1 MWYLGELIM
10 MSEIIFM
17 FNIMRY
23 NLCYKKIV
31 SYCLLFLNII
41 PMIISP
47 MVVAFPLLEVDKKY
61 EGDDNVA
68 SYYGMH
74 FSPEVKNNIRYP
86 VQEYI
91 YLHIYKGVKP
101 SNTYIKEIDIK
112 IKEIDNKLK
121 IKIFTSIADYQKGQY
136 RILIGPVDISHVKKY
151 SKQLKQVGID
161 NFPVRLVEDS
171 AGLTTPLVDR
181 IYEHEVRH
189 SKKTQT
195 ITPFKYSDELSL
207 VANTLSGV
215 ESNSDLIN
223 KAKAYVKDEVQRCVA
238 SNIQDYLYQYG
249 TAKVDVLFDSDF
261 KLKSGEVDVLFPFN
275 KGTHGKTSST
285 WFVQPGLVINDN
297 SSYSGRDFVHVGI
310 GYREKNDSFFYGLNT
325 FYDYDLSRNHQR
337 ASVGMEYARGF
348 FSFSQ
353 NYYFPL
359 TDWKDSPDSFDSLAN
374 VPLEE
379 RPAQGFDI
387 NLKGYL
393 PQYPYL
399 SLSTQYQQFFGQ
411 NIEVSNGDSPIKNP
425 YQLDATIN
433 YQPIPLLTFSSG
445 YSYEKGGKQGMVF
458 GGNFIYRF
466 GVPISKQLD
475 PNQVYSGEFLN
486 INLFDI
492 VERENNVRLEYRK
505 KKLDLDL
512 EITFKKSS
520 YDLLEGQ
527 SIELSKWLSIS
538 GDESKISDFYFE
550 KSAKEFIKQSTTL
563 SKSQFIAPI
572 YNKESNR
579 FNLSIA
585 AKLFN
590 GQIIKTPMDA
600 IINVI
605 EDVEVFKPSIVIT
618 RKYGEKKD
626 EPEVADGKHGYIVT
640 LVLKNRSG
648 RYLSGVPVHF
658 DVNSTTAIVSNT
670 DCTTNSEGLVS
681 VEVVDTVSEIMKLVF
696 SVQNIK
702 QPIPLEFI
710 ADKSTADITK
720 SDVVVVTNNMVANGI
735 AKNVVKVT
743 LKDAKGN
750 AVANEFV
757 RFPKVEGLA
766 MQVRS
771 EKTDANGEVMVDI
784 TSTRASTY
792 QVNAEHNGKQKAV
805 GVTFIRT
812 SPRLD
817 TVTVVGNKKAILASE
832 SLEIKV
838 HVKDQLGYDYKRAE
852 VVYAS
857 SSSSFEK
864 SVVTDD
870 NGYTVIKAYP
880 VENEDSIE
888 VRVRVVGDDA
898 HETVKANVI
907 SQFFLRV
914 TKHANYWGGV
924 WYKDGLSPEEKKILY
939 FSDLYWHEE
948 NVLLPV
954 STTEIKS
961 YVADP
966 FRYYPGGSFVVTDE
980 MRRHGGFCHQEGDFY
995 SAHFIC
1001 DVNK

>member
-1 MWYLGELIM
+1 
-10 MSEIIFM
+10 M

-74 FSPEVKNNIRYP
+74 FSPEVKNNIRHP

-223 KAKAYVKDEVQRCVA
+223 KAKAYVKDEVQRRVA

-275 KGTHGKTSST
+275 KGIHGKTSST
-285 WFVQPGLVINDN
+285 WFVQPGLVINDS

-505 KKLDLDL
+505 KKLDL

-538 GDESKISDFYFE
+538 GDESNISDFYFE

-600 IINVI
+600 IINVR
-605 EDVEVFKPSIVIT
+605 EDAEVFNPSIVIT

-658 DVNSTTAIVSNT
+658 DVNSTTAIVSNM

-702 QPIPLEFI
+702 QQIPLEFI

-735 AKNVVKVT
+735 A
-743 LKDAKGN
+743 
-750 AVANEFV
+750 
-757 RFPKVEGLA
+757 
-766 MQVRS
+766 
-771 EKTDANGEVMVDI
+771 
-784 TSTRASTY
+784 
-792 QVNAEHNGKQKAV
+792 
-805 GVTFIRT
+805 
-812 SPRLD
+812 
-817 TVTVVGNKKAILASE
+817 
-832 SLEIKV
+832 
-838 HVKDQLGYDYKRAE
+838 
-852 VVYAS
+852 
-857 SSSSFEK
+857 
-864 SVVTDD
+864 
-870 NGYTVIKAYP
+870 
-880 VENEDSIE
+880 
-888 VRVRVVGDDA
+888 
-898 HETVKANVI
+898 
-907 SQFFLRV
+907 
-914 TKHANYWGGV
+914 
-924 WYKDGLSPEEKKILY
+924 
-939 FSDLYWHEE
+939 
-948 NVLLPV
+948 
-954 STTEIKS
+954 
-961 YVADP
+961 
-966 FRYYPGGSFVVTDE
+966 
-980 MRRHGGFCHQEGDFY
+980 
-995 SAHFIC
+995 
-1001 DVNK
+1001 